1 MDTPGLFYTDRDVE
15 EVKVEIA
22 KTLLMFHHGI
32 HAFIYVIN
40 SASPRFT
47 KEDKKTL
54 MEFI

>member
-1 MDTPGLFYTDRDVE
+1 MDTPGLFCTDRDVE

-22 KTLLMFHHGI
+22 KTLLIFPHGI
-32 HAFIYVIN
+32 HTFIYVIN

-47 KEDKKTL
+47 KEDKKML